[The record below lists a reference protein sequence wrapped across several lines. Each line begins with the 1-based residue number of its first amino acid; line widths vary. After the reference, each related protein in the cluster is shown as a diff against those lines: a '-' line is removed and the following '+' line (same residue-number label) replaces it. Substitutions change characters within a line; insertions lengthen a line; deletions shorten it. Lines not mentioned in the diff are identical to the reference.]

1 MQIRSFRESGEP
13 VWVNAPASA
22 PVRLGPDSRS
32 ALGPAATP
40 AALTGRTRDRTRP
53 MLHQVRK
60 LLPERRPHVT
70 RRRPRISWN
79 RCGAGGKLA
88 EMVKALSVRSDS
100 LGILARLASLA
111 HGYSICENG
120 SHQPPANQMY
130 SFSFTR
136 VPPVLRRT
144 LPHALVVV
152 SMKHRRSPSSCA
164 VPAPPAAPAPQLPN
178 LTAVPSAATDAPYS
192 QPSCRERPCTRCPKN
207 SDSISGA
214 FNLTESNAGE

>member
-70 RRRPRISWN
+70 RSRHGPIWVAAFAFDLAYHLRLTGIACSWPP
-79 RCGAGGKLA
+79 GG
-88 EMVKALSVRSDS
+88 
-100 LGILARLASLA
+100 LG
-111 HGYSICENG
+111 
-120 SHQPPANQMY
+120 
-130 SFSFTR
+130 
-136 VPPVLRRT
+136 
-144 LPHALVVV
+144 
-152 SMKHRRSPSSCA
+152 
-164 VPAPPAAPAPQLPN
+164 
-178 LTAVPSAATDAPYS
+178 
-192 QPSCRERPCTRCPKN
+192 
-207 SDSISGA
+207 
-214 FNLTESNAGE
+214 